1 MFQQSKDLMSVFLP
15 PFEKARKRLGLTEA
29 ERDALA
35 DDLMLNPKL
44 WPVMP
49 GTGGARKLRYA
60 LANRGKSAGARI
72 IYADF
77 SQYNRLY
84 FLTAYSKH
92 EKANLTR
99 KERNELRELLII
111 LEKKLQKESDSAQ
124 CLKKLD

>member
-1 MFQQSKDLMSVFLP
+1 MIQQSDALQSVFLP
-15 PFEKARKRLGLTEA
+15 SFEKARKRLGLTEE

-35 DDLMLNPKL
+35 DVLTLNPKAGA
-44 WPVMP
+44 VIR
-49 GTGGARKLRYA
+49 GTGGARKFRYA

-77 SQYNRLY
+77 SEYNRLF

-99 KERNELRELLII
+99 KECNELKELLNKLEQI
-111 LEKKLQKESDSAQ
+111 LKEKSR
-124 CLKKLD
+124 